1 MKLLLSSDWHIR
13 NTTPENRKDF
23 FFETQLNKIKQI
35 FTIFK
40 ERNCQYIL
48 QAGDLFDTPRPSF
61 DLLETYISL
70 FNKYNINSKNFLAV
84 AGQHDLRFRTEER
97 TAFKLMRFLGF
108 IQKVD
113 AKINLSEDVHLYGAS
128 WGDDIPKIEN
138 KDKFNILLIHK
149 TIIDRPQWPGQEGFL
164 QSDKLFKNNSYD
176 VILAGDNH
184 TPVFYKYKDQTILG
198 CGTISR
204 KTIAEADLKPH
215 VYILD
220 INQEDL
226 TYSLNKVELEYKP
239 ADVVFKPEA
248 LERTDKKENQ
258 KLQEFIDSIKNN
270 EIGSSLDFR
279 KNLELMMKT
288 TEDSVK
294 TIIIKELENLETN

>member
-1 MKLLLSSDWHIR
+1 MKLLLTSDWHLR
-13 NTTPENRKDF
+13 VTSPENRVDDF
-23 FFETQLNKIKQI
+23 FATQVSKIQQI
-35 FTIFK
+35 FTIFQ

-70 FNKYNINSKNFLAV
+70 FNKYNINDKNFLAV

-113 AKINLSEDVHLYGAS
+113 TEITLSEDIHLYGAS
-128 WGDDIPKIEN
+128 WGDEIPTIEDE
-138 KDKFNILLIHK
+138 DKFNILLIHK
-149 TIIDRPQWPGQEGFL
+149 TIVDKPLWFGHEGFL
-164 QSDKLFKNNSYD
+164 QSDKLFKNNPYD

-184 TPVFYKYKDQTILG
+184 TPVFYKHKNQTILG

-215 VYILD
+215 IYILD
-220 INQEDL
+220 INNDL
-226 TYSLNKVELEYKP
+226 EYSLEKIELEYKP
-239 ADVVFKPEA
+239 ANEVFKPEA
-248 LERTDKKENQ
+248 LERMDKKENQ
-258 KLQEFIDSIKNN
+258 KLQEFISSIKNN
-270 EIGSSLDFR
+270 EIGSSLNFR

-294 TIIIKELENLETN
+294 TIIIKELENLETD